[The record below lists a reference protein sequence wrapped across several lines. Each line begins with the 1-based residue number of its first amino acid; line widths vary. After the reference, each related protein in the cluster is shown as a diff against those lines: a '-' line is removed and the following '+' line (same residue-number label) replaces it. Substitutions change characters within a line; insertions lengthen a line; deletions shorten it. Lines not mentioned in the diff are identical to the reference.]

1 MKRLG
6 LLAVAIV
13 VASKLV
19 TVGAQVSEQPYSG
32 QGDYQIYCA
41 SCHGADARG
50 DGVIAKSQ
58 KKRPSDL
65 TQLSNRNSGIF
76 PHEKVVKFVDGRE
89 PGRAHSGSDMPAWG
103 EVFAKSDSIGA
114 ERAAARI
121 DVLVK
126 YLETLQAK

>member
-1 MKRLG
+1 
-6 LLAVAIV
+6 
-13 VASKLV
+13 V
-19 TVGAQVSEQPYSG
+19 TVGAQVPDQPYSG
-32 QGDYQIYCA
+32 RGDYQVYCA

-65 TQLSNRNSGIF
+65 TQLSNRNSGTF

-89 PGRAHSGSDMPAWG
+89 AGRAHSDSDMPAWG
-103 EVFAKSDSIGA
+103 DVFARSSDSIGA

-126 YLETLQAK
+126 YLQTLQAK